1 MFLRAKIIHNRPTGS
16 AELVRGSC
24 TLGAMAN
31 TLKIAVFAGF
41 SPYPQALLLLQP
53 LNSYT
58 PFKT

>member
-1 MFLRAKIIHNRPTGS
+1 MFLRGKIIHNRRTGS
-16 AELVRGSC
+16 PELVTVLC
-24 TLGAMAN
+24 TLRAMAN
-31 TLKIAVFAGF
+31 TLKMAVFTEF